1 MSSQEPQ
8 LLDHSYDGIQEYD
21 NPLPGWWKALFW
33 ICFVFA
39 VGYWI
44 YYHVMGT
51 GQMKLDEYA
60 AEMAEAEAKW
70 PKFVLP
76 PKTEDELKTM
86 VADQALVAKGAVK
99 FKEVC
104 AACHG
109 PDGASKKEG
118 GIGPNLTDK
127 TWLHGGKLVNI
138 YTSVGNGWTEKGMP
152 AWGKTLKP
160 EELQAVVAFV
170 ASIRNTNLPGK
181 DPQGTAEEDAAAPAP
196 VAAQPAAAPAAPA
209 AEAATP
215 AAAPVPVAPTEAAAP
230 AAAPAAPL

>member
-33 ICFVFA
+33 LCFIFA
-39 VGYWI
+39 VGYWM

-60 AEMAEAEAKW
+60 SEMAEADAKW

-76 PKTEDELKTM
+76 VKTEDELKAM
-86 VADQALVAKGAVK
+86 VADQALVAKGAIK

-109 PDGASKKEG
+109 PDGASKKDG

-127 TWLHGGKLVNI
+127 TWIHGGKLVNI
-138 YTSVGNGWTEKGMP
+138 YTSVGNGWPEKGMP
-152 AWGKTLKP
+152 AWGKQFKP

-170 ASIRNTNLPGK
+170 ASIRNANLPGK
-181 DPQGTAEEDAAAPAP
+181 DPQGTTEDDAPAP
-196 VAAQPAAAPAAPA
+196 VPVAAPAAPA
-209 AEAATP
+209 ADAATP
-215 AAAPVPVAPTEAAAP
+215 AAAPVPVPATDAAAP
-230 AAAPAAPL
+230 AAAPAVPL

>member
-33 ICFVFA
+33 ICFFFA

-60 AEMAEAEAKW
+60 AEMAEADAKW

-86 VADQALVAKGAVK
+86 VADPALVAKGAAK

-104 AACHG
+104 AVCHG
-109 PDGASKKEG
+109 EKAEG
-118 GIGPNLTDK
+118 KIGPNLTDK
-127 TWLHGGKLVNI
+127 AWIHGGKLANI
-138 YTSVGNGWTEKGMP
+138 YASVGNGWPTKGMQ
-152 AWGKTLKP
+152 AWGPTLKP
-160 EELQAVVAFV
+160 DDLQAVVAFV
-170 ASIRNTNLPGK
+170 ASLRNTNVPGK
-181 DPQGTAEEDAAAPAP
+181 EPQGTTEDDAAAPAP
-196 VAAQPAAAPAAPA
+196 VAAPPAAAPAAPA

-215 AAAPVPVAPTEAAAP
+215 AAAPVPVAPTEAAVP
-230 AAAPAAPL
+230 AAVPAAPF

>member
-33 ICFVFA
+33 LCFIFA
-39 VGYWI
+39 VGYWM

-60 AEMAEAEAKW
+60 SEMAEADAKW

-76 PKTEDELKTM
+76 VKTEDELKAM
-86 VADQALVAKGAVK
+86 VADQALVAKGAIK

-109 PDGASKKEG
+109 PDGASKKDG

-127 TWLHGGKLVNI
+127 AWIHGGKLVHI

-152 AWGKTLKP
+152 AWGKQFKP
-160 EELQAVVAFV
+160 EELHALVAFV

-181 DPQGTAEEDAAAPAP
+181 DPQGTAEDEAAAPVP
-196 VAAQPAAAPAAPA
+196 VAVPAAPA

-215 AAAPVPVAPTEAAAP
+215 AAALVPSPATESAAP
-230 AAAPAAPL
+230 AAAPAVPL